1 MGNMQCLRGLFVSE
15 PVDARAALRASE
27 APAGPLTHKISS
39 SITYHYHPDPHT
51 PPPPGPSRSDT
62 GGGPPLAPTPPS
74 PAPRTL
80 VLFLPWLGAR
90 PEALAKYR
98 ALYLGRGMDVLT
110 VESGARL
117 FLWPRWGLAYGR
129 DVLRLLEQP
138 WLQRRPLLVH
148 AVSIGGYTFSTM
160 LSHLAQG
167 PERYARITE
176 RVRGHVYDSM
186 VAGSLEHMAAGL
198 GKTLFPRL
206 EFLVRNAALFFF
218 WLFRRHTADFYDS
231 GVHVFRNNPVR
242 APALFFFCDNDVMCD
257 PVAMETVMELWRG
270 RGVAVDRRRWP
281 VSVHAAHLRCHRDE
295 YLAALEAFLSSLPTT
310 PLAAAAASAAS
321 SGRPRALT
329 DVV

>member
-1 MGNMQCLRGLFVSE
+1 MSGSKARPGTENFGSGHQEELGFSVGFCSVNAVPHLFVSE

-51 PPPPGPSRSDT
+51 PPPPGPSRAAPGSSCGRGAGCT
-62 GGGPPLAPTPPS
+62 AGTAPPP
-74 PAPRTL
+74 
-80 VLFLPWLGAR
+80 GA
-90 PEALAKYR
+90 ALA
-98 ALYLGRGMDVLT
+98 AAT
-110 VESGARL
+110 
-117 FLWPRWGLAYGR
+117 
-129 DVLRLLEQP
+129 
-138 WLQRRPLLVH
+138 PLLVH

-310 PLAAAAASAAS
+310 PLAAAASAAS